1 MKNNIRALRVT
12 TKAMLDDR
20 LCSNS
25 GLVKLLKSEIVQ
37 AISPYV
43 EIDPIDSMV
52 DVSISESGV
61 VIDCHIK
68 ALNIKRFGLNV

>member
-1 MKNNIRALRVT
+1 MKNSIRALRMT
-12 TKAMLDDR
+12 TKTMLEDR

-43 EIDPIDSMV
+43 EIDPIE
-52 DVSISESGV
+52 SEFHVEIAETGV

-68 ALNIKRFGLNV
+68 AINIKRFGLNV